1 MKSRGIQPV
10 YTWDSQLS
18 AIMLYVTRSLL
29 LNGKFKFDLVHLET
43 TVEKLNCWR
52 LTNFSVAKCSSKRD
66 EWKTVRCLLADE
78 CNWQFPMTMRVWEN
92 AFLQESIERHV
103 RDTRA
108 LSGIQLGIIA
118 IDCSSAIFAIVEP
131 SHKFAIFPAL
141 VTELTL
147 VIVHVIWFDYIH
159 FKYCNFRKYFFLM
172 FFFIYR
178 LILACALSCIDKKP
192 ILGIPPKSFHKFL
205 TKLIT
210 LTVSKW
216 IHIKVT
222 IKGE

>member
-10 YTWDSQLS
+10 YTWDGRLS
-18 AIMLYVTRSLL
+18 GIMLYVTRSLL

-108 LSGIQLGIIA
+108 LSGIQLEIIA

-131 SHKFAIFPAL
+131 SHKFAIAPSL

-147 VIVHVIWFDYIH
+147 VIFHVIWFDYIH

-172 FFFIYR
+172 FSFYIQTYTCLCSELYR
-178 LILACALSCIDKKP
+178 QETNFGDSAKKLSQIPHQIDHFDS
-192 ILGIPPKSFHKFL
+192 L
-205 TKLIT
+205 
-210 LTVSKW
+210 
-216 IHIKVT
+216 
-222 IKGE
+222 

>member
-10 YTWDSQLS
+10 YTWDGRLS
-18 AIMLYVTRSLL
+18 AIMLYVTRSLW
-29 LNGKFKFDLVHLET
+29 LNGKFIFDLVHLET

-159 FKYCNFRKYFFLM
+159 FKYCNFRKYFFLDV
-172 FFFIYR
+172 FFYIQTYTCLCSELYR
-178 LILACALSCIDKKP
+178 QETNFGDSAKKLSQIPHQIDHFDS
-192 ILGIPPKSFHKFL
+192 L
-205 TKLIT
+205 
-210 LTVSKW
+210 
-216 IHIKVT
+216 
-222 IKGE
+222 